1 MNTQMYNELVMG
13 ILNAVGI
20 KTVSI
25 ILYGSTARGT
35 ESDDS
40 DIDIAVIVNG
50 ALDFQ
55 TEDALSD
62 VVVDMNLKY
71 DKVFSVIDIEDETIR
86 KWENVVPFYQNVR
99 REGIVLWKAA

>member
-1 MNTQMYNELVMG
+1 MDTQMYNELVMG
-13 ILNAVGI
+13 ILNALGI

-35 ESDDS
+35 NTEESDVDV
-40 DIDIAVIVNG
+40 AVIVNG
-50 ALDFQ
+50 SLDNAM
-55 TEDALSD
+55 EDALSD

-99 REGIVLWKAA
+99 KEGIVLCKAA